1 MDFCSKI
8 ECSFKQPTTYETMR
22 FLIKLQGFKNLQTT
36 EFTIAAEPSDTINSI
51 TTKLEKLTGVYADK
65 VAVMTGL
72 VHGNPSDSFKK
83 LDKNAT
89 VSANGLRHGSTL
101 MVFIPVVVGQQQASS
116 SPDIPI
122 PPPIPAAP
130 RRRTFC
136 VGKATYRSSE
146 SEPIKSG
153 DIMAVL
159 EDTGIKKSKTTLLF
173 EGVEYA
179 DAKEWIA
186 KAFNNSGKSC
196 TVKIEQSQVVHT
208 PRPTR
213 YVPPSAT
220 CKFGRYA

>member
-1 MDFCSKI
+1 M
-8 ECSFKQPTTYETMR
+8 T
-22 FLIKLQGFKNLQTT
+22 
-36 EFTIAAEPSDTINSI
+36 AEPSDTITAI
-51 TTKLEKLTGVYADK
+51 ATKLEKLTGVYADK

-72 VHGNPSDSFKK
+72 VPGNLSDSFKK

-101 MVFIPVVVGQQQASS
+101 MVFIPVVGQQQQASS

-122 PPPIPAAP
+122 PPPIQAAP

-136 VGKATYRSSE
+136 VGKATYRSSP

-153 DIMAVL
+153 DIMAVT
-159 EDTGIKKSKTTLLF
+159 EDTGGIKKSKTTLLF
-173 EGVEYA
+173 EGIEYTNA
-179 DAKEWIA
+179 QEWLSR
-186 KAFNNSGKSC
+186 AFNNSGKSPEC
-196 TVKIEQSQVVHT
+196 MVQIERPQTVVST

-220 CKFGRYA
+220 CKFGRYM